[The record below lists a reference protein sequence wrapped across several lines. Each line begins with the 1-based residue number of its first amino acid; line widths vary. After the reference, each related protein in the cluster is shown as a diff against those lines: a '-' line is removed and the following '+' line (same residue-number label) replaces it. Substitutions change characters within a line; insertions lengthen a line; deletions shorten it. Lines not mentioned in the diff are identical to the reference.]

1 MAAVVLQDCQD
12 QEATQARQEVLQK
25 TEIDMKL
32 IETTPVHGGE
42 IRLYQLTPEEVQYI
56 KDCDS
61 MYRFKESLRKALRR
75 IWKLIRF

>member
-1 MAAVVLQDCQD
+1 
-12 QEATQARQEVLQK
+12 
-25 TEIDMKL
+25 MKL

-42 IRLYQLTPEEVQYI
+42 IQLYQLTPEEVQYI